1 MQKKET
7 YELIRRSER
16 HLQSSKWNVVAT
28 SRLKKGRELIKELLH
43 DFSIVDPLYHP
54 NILLERD
61 GMYYFAIFSWKEKFP
76 HSKVKGKQV
85 SGIDWFKY
93 KLAEYIEAKTGVQV
107 GIIMY
112 SKETNSFIFKQMN
125 QLPKPTY
132 WFRDYCLLT
141 EIKKQDPTVP
151 LLNCI
156 KCIKE
161 FPDIAQQCIK
171 NKKGKVM
178 AIWEVDNF
186 ETDKLTV
193 QPQLE
198 FKKIKICQ
206 KVNRILKKP
215 EKK

>member
-1 MQKKET
+1 MQKKAT
-7 YELIRRSER
+7 HELIKRSER

-28 SRLKKGRELIKELLH
+28 SRLKKGRELIKGLLH
-43 DFSIVDPLYHP
+43 DFNIVDPLYHP

-112 SKETNSFIFKQMN
+112 SKETDSFIFRQMN

-141 EIKKQDPTVP
+141 EIRKQDPSVP
-151 LLNCI
+151 LLDCM
-156 KCIKE
+156 KCIKD
-161 FPDIAQQCIK
+161 FPDMARQCIK

-178 AIWEVDNF
+178 AIWEIDDF
-186 ETDKLTV
+186 ETSKLTV
-193 QPQLE
+193 QPQLFE
-198 FKKIKICQ
+198 PKIKIEN
-206 KVNRILKKP
+206 KYDKHTNK
-215 EKK
+215 

>member
-1 MQKKET
+1 MKNKET
-7 YELIRRSER
+7 YKLIKRSER
-16 HLQSSKWNVVAT
+16 HLQSGRFNVIAT
-28 SRLKKGRELIKELLH
+28 VRKKKGREFIK
-43 DFSIVDPLYHP
+43 DFMNKHGIKDSLYYP

-61 GMYYFAIFSWKEKFP
+61 GIIYLVIFSEKTKFP
-76 HSKVKGKQV
+76 FSKTKGKSV

-93 KLAEYIEAKTGVQV
+93 KLAEYIEAKTGFQV

-112 SKETNSFIFKQMN
+112 SKEEDSFIFRQMN

-156 KCIKE
+156 KCIKI

-178 AIWEVDNF
+178 AIWEVDQF
-186 ETDKLTV
+186 QTDRLTI
-193 QPQLE
+193 QPQLFE
-198 FKKIKICQ
+198 KKIEI
-206 KVNRILKKP
+206 KKY
-215 EKK
+215 